1 MPCCDITSG
10 PIWPPCV
17 ASTQAKRDSSTL
29 QIGIGIIAQIYLLQL
44 KFKLNKSLDR
54 NLSYWQH
61 KQSVTAARYKL
72 KLEPLLKS
80 TCCN

>member
-10 PIWPPCV
+10 PIWPRCV

-44 KFKLNKSLDR
+44 KFKLNKSLET
-54 NLSYWQH
+54 NLNYWQH
-61 KQSVTAARYKL
+61 KQRVTAAHYKWE
-72 KLEPLLKS
+72 LESLL
-80 TCCN
+80 